1 MLRAMAS
8 TLGKLRKNWLS
19 LIGGVVAIA
28 VIGVVFFVV
37 LPSIANPRDVWD
49 SVKQLSWPWLVIL
62 AVTAML
68 NVITFAP
75 AYQAALPGLRFRPA
89 LAVTTASTAS
99 TYIAP
104 GGPAVGMGL
113 AYAMLRG
120 WGFRGRPVTIAVT
133 LTTIW
138 NQFVIFGTPILALA
152 WLTWTGGSNPLL
164 GTIAIIGLVVF
175 SAILIGFGLA
185 LSSARQA
192 KRVGDLTAQLLSRLL
207 AVIRRGP
214 VKWSGSAFVRFRA
227 ETTGLLRRRWHWL
240 TLSTIAGH
248 ITVYFVMLA
257 SLRALGVRGGDVSL
271 AESFA
276 AWSLSRVLGSIPL
289 TPGGI
294 GVIEL
299 GLTGA
304 LVAFG
309 GRDSEVVAAV
319 LVYRFLTVAPPIV
332 FGIGFGATWK
342 RHHPSADIQEKAET
356 SG

>member
-8 TLGKLRKNWLS
+8 TLGKLRENWLS
-19 LIGGVVAIA
+19 LLGGAIAIA

-138 NQFVIFGTPILALA
+138 NQFVIFGTPVIALA

-164 GTIAIIGLVVF
+164 GTIAIIGLVIF
-175 SAILIGFGLA
+175 SAILFGFGLA

-192 KRVGDLTAQLLSRLL
+192 KRLGDLAARLLSRLL
-207 AVIRRGP
+207 AVIRKGP
-214 VKWSGSAFVRFRA
+214 AKWSGSSFA
-227 ETTGLLRRRWHWL
+227 GRRRQQKP
-240 TLSTIAGH
+240 G
-248 ITVYFVMLA
+248 
-257 SLRALGVRGGDVSL
+257 RAPNTPDRLHRNGGV
-271 AESFA
+271 
-276 AWSLSRVLGSIPL
+276 
-289 TPGGI
+289 
-294 GVIEL
+294 
-299 GLTGA
+299 
-304 LVAFG
+304 
-309 GRDSEVVAAV
+309 
-319 LVYRFLTVAPPIV
+319 
-332 FGIGFGATWK
+332 GFGA
-342 RHHPSADIQEKAET
+342 
-356 SG
+356 G